1 VAIPLI
7 GCGGDEKES
16 EEMPST
22 PFASAV
28 PHSGFFDSDGV
39 KIHYETLGEGHP
51 IILVH
56 GIESSIKGNWKGTG
70 WFEIL
75 QPIRRVI
82 ALDCRGHGLSGKPH
96 EPAAYEGDK
105 MPGDILN
112 LMDHFGIVKA
122 DLFGYS
128 MGALLSAALLAR
140 HRDRFTSVI
149 LGGVG
154 NIFAGLGGDMNRAIV
169 AALRAENASEVTDP
183 IGLAFR
189 LFAESDPDNDLEAL
203 ATCAGN
209 VGDPVTPADYA
220 GVDIP
225 VLVVKGEDDEVFSGA
240 DTAATAA
247 AIPGA
252 KLVTIPGT
260 DHLSV
265 VRDQR
270 FRDAV
275 LAFLKEQ

>member
-1 VAIPLI
+1 
-7 GCGGDEKES
+7 
-16 EEMPST
+16 MTST
-22 PFASAV
+22 PFANAV
-28 PHSGFFDSDGV
+28 PPSGFFDSDGV
-39 KIHYETLGEGHP
+39 KIHYETLGGGKP

-70 WFEIL
+70 WFDTL

-96 EPAAYEGDK
+96 DPAAYEGDR

-112 LMDHFGIVKA
+112 LMDYFGIEKA

-128 MGALLSAALLAR
+128 MGAFLSAALLAR
-140 HRDRFTSVI
+140 HRGRFTSVI

-154 NIFAGLGGDMNRAIV
+154 NVFEGIGVEMNRAIV
-169 AALRAENASEVTDP
+169 AALLAEDSSKITDP

-203 ATCAGN
+203 AACAGH
-209 VGDPVTPADYA
+209 VGDPVKPADYV

-225 VLVVKGEDDEVFSGA
+225 VLIVKGEDDEVFSGA
-240 DTAATAA
+240 DTAVTAA

-252 KLVTIPGT
+252 KLMTIPGT

-265 VRDQR
+265 VPDQR
-270 FRDAV
+270 FKDAV
-275 LAFLKEQ
+275 VAFLKEQDGGV